1 MPRETHAPGPKTRAT
16 PLQRYIS
23 TLLTCKVTL
32 GSSTVARFRRVVEGM
47 EAGLLDVDLRSAS
60 IMASSLII

>member
-32 GSSTVARFRRVVEGM
+32 VDGQYSGIRAPTDTTSLWK
-47 EAGLLDVDLRSAS
+47 LL
-60 IMASSLII
+60 

>member
-32 GSSTVARFRRVVEGM
+32 AGSPQHQAESSSYPAVWWFVAAYEKRVRIGV
-47 EAGLLDVDLRSAS
+47 AQK
-60 IMASSLII
+60 

>member
-1 MPRETHAPGPKTRAT
+1 MPRETHAPGPKTHAT

-32 GSSTVARFRRVVEGM
+32 G
-47 EAGLLDVDLRSAS
+47 
-60 IMASSLII
+60 LIIMPS

>member
-32 GSSTVARFRRVVEGM
+32 GSNTENN
-47 EAGLLDVDLRSAS
+47 
-60 IMASSLII
+60 

>member
-1 MPRETHAPGPKTRAT
+1 MPRETHAPGPKTHVT

-32 GSSTVARFRRVVEGM
+32 GGGKHAVHVSVDVA
-47 EAGLLDVDLRSAS
+47 AA
-60 IMASSLII
+60 